1 MFIFLEVIV
10 IPAKIYQMLLEDAMY
25 RNEMLTNHILA
36 SVDNISVVCCIIV
49 TLLAKSNTPIKRYG
63 SSGSAMLK
71 TKEKLKRTMSIN
83 DIIRVLKTLDPKNN
97 VCSINLNFTLHIV
110 GLVCVIRILSV

>member
-1 MFIFLEVIV
+1 
-10 IPAKIYQMLLEDAMY
+10 MLLEDAMY
-25 RNEMLTNHILA
+25 RNEMLANYILA
-36 SVDNISVVCCIIV
+36 SVDNISVVCRIIV

-83 DIIRVLKTLDPKNN
+83 DIIRFKKALGPNNN
-97 VCSINLNFTLHIV
+97 VFSINLNFKLHIV
-110 GLVCVIRILSV
+110 CLVCVIEIVQSPAP

>member
-1 MFIFLEVIV
+1 
-10 IPAKIYQMLLEDAMY
+10 MLLEDAMY

-83 DIIRVLKTLDPKNN
+83 DIIRFLKALDPNNN
-97 VCSINLNFTLHIV
+97 VFSISLNFTLHIV
-110 GLVCVIRILSV
+110 CLVCVIRILSVLHKCSPLHLSPNKL

>member
-1 MFIFLEVIV
+1 
-10 IPAKIYQMLLEDAMY
+10 MLLVDAMY
-25 RNEMLTNHILA
+25 RNAMLTNHILA
-36 SVDNISVVCCIIV
+36 SVDNISVVCCIMV

-83 DIIRVLKTLDPKNN
+83 DIIRFLKALDPNDN
-97 VCSINLNFTLHIV
+97 VFGINLNFTLHV
-110 GLVCVIRILSV
+110 VCLVCVIRIWSV

>member
-1 MFIFLEVIV
+1 
-10 IPAKIYQMLLEDAMY
+10 MLLVDAMY
-25 RNEMLTNHILA
+25 RNAMLTNHILA

-83 DIIRVLKTLDPKNN
+83 DIIRFLKALDPNYN
-97 VCSINLNFTLHIV
+97 VFGINLNFTLHV
-110 GLVCVIRILSV
+110 VCLVCVIIRMSRLPFET